1 MAIKKLSSGYNPL
14 NIKLKSYV
22 TEKVQVAGVVPLKKA
37 VGQIHVLGLQDFNKL
52 KAIVR
57 DSQLSWQLDIEKK
70 FEREVIHFSGN
81 KGPVWIFHRRQR
93 PEVVSHQ
100 GSLEESNYSWYRDQA
115 GSLLGFFKAY
125 GLELVQLD
133 FHGTDAESE
142 LGFLVGLDLAAYN
155 FKAAT
160 EGTLLLDLPKIIL
173 RKTGGSFA
181 KSILRQAAI
190 LAEAIN
196 WSRHLV
202 NTPPNFL
209 HPKSLSQWAQWHFK
223 KTSTL
228 KLEVWD
234 EKRLTR
240 EGMGLHLGVG
250 QGGSSPPCLIHLR
263 YRPPGSKNRPVAIV
277 GKGITFDSGG
287 LDIKPSAGMRL
298 MKKDMGGAA
307 SVFGLAHWAAQS
319 KYPEPLDFY
328 AAIAENSIDAKS
340 MRPSDVLIARN
351 GIKVEIHNT
360 DAEGRLVLADA
371 LDVAVTQKGKD
382 EPEIVINL
390 ATLTG
395 AIKVALG
402 SEIAGLF
409 SNHDSLAE
417 ELNLAGQKAGDLNWR
432 MPLYARYSATF
443 SSSFADMV
451 NAVDGFGGA
460 ITAALFLE
468 KFVKGKPWAHLDIY
482 GWNDKAQGARTFAGG
497 NGQGVQCLR
506 QYLEARTT
514 RR

>member
-209 HPKSLSQWAQWHFK
+209 HPKSLRK
-223 KTSTL
+223 
-228 KLEVWD
+228 
-234 EKRLTR
+234 
-240 EGMGLHLGVG
+240 
-250 QGGSSPPCLIHLR
+250 
-263 YRPPGSKNRPVAIV
+263 
-277 GKGITFDSGG
+277 
-287 LDIKPSAGMRL
+287 
-298 MKKDMGGAA
+298 
-307 SVFGLAHWAAQS
+307 
-319 KYPEPLDFY
+319 
-328 AAIAENSIDAKS
+328 
-340 MRPSDVLIARN
+340 
-351 GIKVEIHNT
+351 
-360 DAEGRLVLADA
+360 
-371 LDVAVTQKGKD
+371 
-382 EPEIVINL
+382 
-390 ATLTG
+390 
-395 AIKVALG
+395 
-402 SEIAGLF
+402 
-409 SNHDSLAE
+409 
-417 ELNLAGQKAGDLNWR
+417 
-432 MPLYARYSATF
+432 
-443 SSSFADMV
+443 
-451 NAVDGFGGA
+451 
-460 ITAALFLE
+460 
-468 KFVKGKPWAHLDIY
+468 
-482 GWNDKAQGARTFAGG
+482 
-497 NGQGVQCLR
+497 
-506 QYLEARTT
+506 
-514 RR
+514 